1 MEKMNL
7 VCLTGNLTK
16 DIVLEKVGKDQTSKA
31 SFTLAVSRDYKN
43 SKGEYETD
51 FPKVTVWRNSADY
64 LAKYAG
70 KGTMIEVTG
79 KLQTGS
85 YEKDGQR
92 IYTTDVVVNSS
103 DGGKVKILARSKTEA
118 AAVAT
123 EGGAPAESEESYDDV
138 DVGNDDLP
146 F

>member
-1 MEKMNL
+1 MERMNL

-70 KGTMIEVTG
+70 KGNVHIAF
-79 KLQTGS
+79 
-85 YEKDGQR
+85 R
-92 IYTTDVVVNSS
+92 YTSS
-103 DGGKVKILARSKTEA
+103 SKA
-118 AAVAT
+118 AAT
-123 EGGAPAESEESYDDV
+123 WEIKNLIIE
-138 DVGNDDLP
+138 
-146 F
+146 

>member
-1 MEKMNL
+1 MNL

-16 DIVLEKVGKDQTSKA
+16 DIVLEKVGKDQTSKVT
-31 SFTLAVSRDYKN
+31 FTLAVSRDYKN

-70 KGTMIEVTG
+70 KGTMIEVAG

-92 IYTTDVVVNSS
+92 VYTTDVVVNPS
-103 DGGKVKILARSKTEA
+103 DGGKVKILARSKTETA
-118 AAVAT
+118 AAVS
-123 EGGAPAESEESYDDV
+123 EEEAPAEGEQNFDDV
-138 DVGNDDLP
+138 DINDNDFP

>member
-1 MEKMNL
+1 MNL

-16 DIVLEKVGKDQTSKA
+16 DIVLEKVGKDQTSKVT
-31 SFTLAVSRDYKN
+31 FTLAVSRDYKN
-43 SKGEYETD
+43 AKGEYETD

-70 KGTMIEVTG
+70 KGTMIEVAG

-92 IYTTDVVVNSS
+92 VYTTDVVVNPS
-103 DGGKVKILARSKTEA
+103 DGGKVKILARSKTETA
-118 AAVAT
+118 TAVS
-123 EGGAPAESEESYDDV
+123 EEDAPAEDEQNFDDV
-138 DVGNDDLP
+138 DINDDDLP

>member
-1 MEKMNL
+1 MNL

-16 DIVLEKVGKDQTSKA
+16 EVVLEKVGKDQISKA
-31 SFTLAVSRDYKN
+31 SFLLAVSRDYKN
-43 SKGEYETD
+43 AKGEYEAD

-70 KGTMIEVTG
+70 KGTMIEVSG

-92 IYTTDVVVNSS
+92 IYTTDVIINPS
-103 DGGKVKILARSKTEA
+103 DGGRVKILARPKQEVPKET
-118 AAVAT
+118 
-123 EGGAPAESEESYDDV
+123 AEEVLTAEPEESYDDV
-138 DVGNDDLP
+138 DVSNNDLP

>member
-1 MEKMNL
+1 MNL

-31 SFTLAVSRDYKN
+31 SFSLAVSRDYKN
-43 SKGEYETD
+43 VKGEYETD

-70 KGTMIEVTG
+70 KGTMIEICG

-92 IYTTDVVVNSS
+92 FYTTDVVVNPS
-103 DGGKVKILARSKTEA
+103 DGGKVKILARSKQEA
-118 AAVAT
+118 SKETAAVDH
-123 EGGAPAESEESYDDV
+123 PAEPEENWDDV
-138 DVGNDDLP
+138 DVNNDDLP

>member
-1 MEKMNL
+1 MNL

-16 DIVLEKVGKDQTSKA
+16 DVVLEKVGKDQTSKV

-43 SKGEYETD
+43 AKGEYETD

-70 KGTMIEVTG
+70 KGTMIEVCG

-92 IYTTDVVVNSS
+92 VYTTDVVVNPT

-118 AAVAT
+118 TTAVA
-123 EGGAPAESEESYDDV
+123 EEDAPAETEESYDDV
-138 DVGNDDLP
+138 DVSNDDLP

>member
-1 MEKMNL
+1 MNL

-16 DIVLEKVGKDQTSKA
+16 DIVLEKVGKDQTSKVT
-31 SFTLAVSRDYKN
+31 FTLAVSRDYKN

-70 KGTMIEVTG
+70 KGTMIEVAG

-92 IYTTDVVVNSS
+92 VYTTDVVVNPS
-103 DGGKVKILARSKTEA
+103 DGGKVKILARSKTETA
-118 AAVAT
+118 ATA
-123 EGGAPAESEESYDDV
+123 SEEDTSAEDEQNFDDV
-138 DVGNDDLP
+138 DINNDDLP